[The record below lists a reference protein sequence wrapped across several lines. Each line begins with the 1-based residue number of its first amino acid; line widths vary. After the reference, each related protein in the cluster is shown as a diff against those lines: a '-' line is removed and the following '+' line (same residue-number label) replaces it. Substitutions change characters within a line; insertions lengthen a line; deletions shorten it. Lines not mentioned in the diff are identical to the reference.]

1 MTEIDLSPPAHARGA
16 GAPRPN
22 LRWAM
27 LVVIFLTRTSMGFQ
41 FQSIAALTSFLVP
54 AFDLTYAQVGLLMG
68 LFMLPGVVIAVPG
81 GLLGQRFGSLRVV
94 VAGLGLMI
102 VGGMIVSYSGGLH
115 AAGLGRTVSGVG
127 GVLVNIMLARMVAE
141 WFRERELQTAMS
153 LMLSAWPFGMALA
166 LVILGPLA
174 GATSWRIAEYVTVAA
189 AGLAL
194 ALIGL
199 GYQDRPAEKSAPAS
213 GTGAEPAKFHLGVPG
228 RVWALAV
235 SAGVG
240 WAVLNASVIVV
251 ASFAPSFLMTRGA
264 SVAEAGGITGVALW
278 ISILSVPLGG
288 LVADRLKRPRLLV
301 VAGCM
306 ATAVTIACA
315 ARAPWPAL
323 WLVASG
329 ILLGLPPGIMMAL
342 LPRAVRPEH
351 LATALGVFYA
361 LFYLGMAVSQTVAGY
376 LRDVTGDAAMP
387 LLFASGLMLVTI
399 AAVAVF
405 WRIEGRPA
413 AGVD

>member
-1 MTEIDLSPPAHARGA
+1 MTHIDLSPPPGARRPHASG
-16 GAPRPN
+16 PSF
-22 LRWAM
+22 RWAM
-27 LVVIFLTRTSMGFQ
+27 LLVIFLARTSMGFQ

-54 AFDLTYAQVGLLMG
+54 AFALSYAEVGLLMG

-102 VGGMIVSYSGGLH
+102 VGGMIVSYSGGLNT
-115 AAGLGRTVSGVG
+115 AALGRALGGVG
-127 GVLVNIMLARMVAE
+127 GVLVNIMLARMVAD
-141 WFRERELQTAMS
+141 WFRERELQTAMG

-174 GATSWRIAEYVTVAA
+174 AATSWRIAEYVTVAA

-194 ALIGL
+194 ALVALAYKDAPVGT
-199 GYQDRPAEKSAPAS
+199 RAPAGS
-213 GTGAEPAKFHLGVPG
+213 VTEPARFQLGVPG

-235 SAGVG
+235 SAGIA
-240 WAVLNASVIVV
+240 WALLNASVIVV
-251 ASFAPSFLMTRGA
+251 ASFAPSFLMSRGS
-264 SVAEAGGITGVALW
+264 SVGEAGGITGVALW

-288 LVADRLKRPRLLV
+288 LVADRLRRPRLLV
-301 VAGCM
+301 VAGCV

-361 LFYLGMAVSQTVAGY
+361 LFYLGMAVSQTVAGH

-399 AAVAVF
+399 GAVSAF
-405 WRIEGRPA
+405 WRIEGSPA